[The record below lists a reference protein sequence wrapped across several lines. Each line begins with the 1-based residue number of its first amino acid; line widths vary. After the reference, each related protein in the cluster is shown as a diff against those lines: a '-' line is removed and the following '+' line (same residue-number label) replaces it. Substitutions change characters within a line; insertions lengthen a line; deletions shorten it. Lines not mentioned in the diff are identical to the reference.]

1 MSVQV
6 YQLQLAVLHEINELF
21 QPRQGILEMEVDVR
35 LPSMPH
41 PACFTKQDICSLIH
55 HNRLSKALM
64 PSTRWIRQGEMN
76 FMLIWEG
83 QPSLIG
89 GNRLTLWGR
98 GKAKHQS
105 IDVSVRSYT
114 MVAK

>member
-21 QPRQGILEMEVDVR
+21 QPRHGILEMEVDVR

-55 HNRLSKALM
+55 HNRLSKAPIYFCPKYLLDK
-64 PSTRWIRQGEMN
+64 TRQDELYADLGRAA
-76 FMLIWEG
+76 LV
-83 QPSLIG
+83 G
-89 GNRLTLWGR
+89 GNCLTLWGR
-98 GKAKHQS
+98 GKASTQVMY
-105 IDVSVRSYT
+105 II
-114 MVAK
+114 